1 MSAAVHSLARRRSK
15 SSEQPAITVQYAIPA
30 YIGDTSPDVTATM
43 TSSSTAM
50 PAGPWPCMT
59 RHMPWPRRDIVSR
72 SASLKRLPTMALS
85 AKMRPRPLR
94 VSAPHLRKGVP
105 GARPGLFCT
114 LAAAFQYASTARE
127 PSQPRRGLASEHQ
140 TRPDQEGVPGG
151 TLRIVA
157 TDGFVVGACPR
168 ECGFLLMAG
177 QVGGE
182 SRASRDRRDRAA

>member
-1 MSAAVHSLARRRSK
+1 
-15 SSEQPAITVQYAIPA
+15 
-30 YIGDTSPDVTATM
+30 
-43 TSSSTAM
+43 
-50 PAGPWPCMT
+50 
-59 RHMPWPRRDIVSR
+59 
-72 SASLKRLPTMALS
+72 MALHDQ
-85 AKMRPRPLR
+85 AHALAEARHRQQVGVVETLTDHGALGENGLRPLR

-105 GARPGLFCT
+105 GARPGLFRA
-114 LAAAFQYASTARE
+114 LAAAFQYAPTARE

-151 TLRIVA
+151 ALRIVA

-182 SRASRDRRDRAA
+182 SEFLEIVETERRSGVRRRELRVRVAP